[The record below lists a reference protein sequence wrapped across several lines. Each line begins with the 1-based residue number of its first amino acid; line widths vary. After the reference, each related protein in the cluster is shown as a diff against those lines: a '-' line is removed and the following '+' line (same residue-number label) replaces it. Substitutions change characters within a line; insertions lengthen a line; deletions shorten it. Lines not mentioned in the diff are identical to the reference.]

1 MDAPE
6 ARERKLDRLL
16 GAISTPAALTLL
28 TDLLS
33 LDRADCADPIA
44 HLSPAERRKGTF
56 ELLIKHLISLA
67 AGPPLVIAFED
78 IHWADHSSIY

>member
-1 MDAPE
+1 
-6 ARERKLDRLL
+6 LL